1 MSTLAELQ
9 DKLNARKTLA
19 ISVAEQI
26 ITNQQIKD
34 QYLPKLDY
42 ARELGQDI
50 GPIILKLQSLGY
62 TDPVILQNNLDRL
75 NLTINNL
82 VNQIAAASTVF
93 SISSRLG
100 VDGTLSSE
108 LISADSIV
116 GLIGNRDAELAVN
129 NPDIKIDGGEV
140 PQLTDDWP
148 TEGWA

>member
-1 MSTLAELQ
+1 MSTFFELQ

-26 ITNQQIKD
+26 VTNQKIKD
-34 QYLPKLDY
+34 QYLPKLKY
-42 ARELGQDI
+42 AHELGQDI
-50 GPIILKLQSLGY
+50 GPIVLRLQSLNY

-75 NLTINNL
+75 NLTITGL
-82 VNQIAAASTVF
+82 VNQIASMSTVF

-100 VDGTLSSE
+100 KDSIIDSE
-108 LISADSIV
+108 LISADSIT

-129 NPDIKIDGGEV
+129 SPDIKIDSGDV
-140 PQLTDDWP
+140 PQITADWP

>member
-1 MSTLAELQ
+1 MATLAELQ
-9 DKLNARKTLA
+9 DKLNAKKNLA
-19 ISVAEQI
+19 ISVAKQI
-26 ITNQQIKD
+26 SANQQIKD
-34 QYLPKLDY
+34 QYLTKFDY

-50 GPIILKLQSLGY
+50 GPIVLKLQSLGY

-82 VNQIAAASTVF
+82 VNQIASASTVF

-100 VDGTLSSE
+100 VDGTLDSA